1 MRDEPPDFIR
11 KAFPGTWYHPK
22 WKLLC
27 WHPRGVFNE
36 AFADQVIN
44 FIEMEERVQDAPFN
58 RYADFSGLTEIR
70 IRFDHVLQVARRRQK
85 VWQPVKTAIYADK
98 PISLSIA
105 QTYAHLMA
113 GGIIEVRAFSAR
125 SAVTEFLEVPIRALK
140 PPP

>member
-58 RYADFSGLTEIR
+58 RYADFPG
-70 IRFDHVLQVARRRQK
+70 
-85 VWQPVKTAIYADK
+85 
-98 PISLSIA
+98 
-105 QTYAHLMA
+105 
-113 GGIIEVRAFSAR
+113 
-125 SAVTEFLEVPIRALK
+125 
-140 PPP
+140 

>member
-1 MRDEPPDFIR
+1 M
-11 KAFPGTWYHPK
+11 
-22 WKLLC
+22 
-27 WHPRGVFNE
+27 
-36 AFADQVIN
+36 
-44 FIEMEERVQDAPFN
+44 
-58 RYADFSGLTEIR
+58 TEIR
-70 IRFDHVLQVARRRQK
+70 IRFDHVLQVARRRRK